1 MIFTKNLHFSYND
14 IKFDF
19 PDIHVPNR
27 GALLITGPSG
37 KGKTTLLHLLGGLL
51 KADSG
56 LVGIRGTD
64 ITTLN
69 GKRLDQFRRNNI
81 GIIFQQAHYIA
92 SVSVVDNL
100 LLASKR
106 TNKKQQRE
114 RAMELLSLLK
124 LAEKA
129 KKKPGTLSLGQQQRL
144 SIARALMNY
153 PTLLLADEPTSSLD
167 DDNCRTVTELLL
179 MESGHSNASLVVVS
193 HDQRLQSLFNQK
205 IVLQ

>member
-1 MIFTKNLHFSYND
+1 MIFTKNLYFSYND

-19 PDIHVPNR
+19 PDIHVSN
-27 GALLITGPSG
+27 GNALLITGSSG

-64 ITTLN
+64 ITALR
-69 GKRLDQFRRNNI
+69 GKHLDQFRRNNI

-100 LLASKR
+100 LLAS
-106 TNKKQQRE
+106 NIAGKKQQRE
-114 RAMELLSLLK
+114 RAMQLLNLLGI
-124 LAEKA
+124 AEKA
-129 KKKPGTLSLGQQQRL
+129 KKKPGVLSLGQQQRL

-153 PTLLLADEPTSSLD
+153 PNLLLADEPTSSLD
-167 DDNCRTVTELLL
+167 DNNCLKVTELLL
-179 MESGHSNASLVVVS
+179 AESRHSNAALIVVS

-205 IVLQ
+205 IVL

>member
-1 MIFTKNLHFSYND
+1 MIFTKSLRFSYKD
-14 IKFDF
+14 IKFVF
-19 PDIHVPNR
+19 PDIRVPNGR
-27 GALLITGPSG
+27 SLLITGHSG
-37 KGKTTLLHLLGGLL
+37 KGKTTFLHLIGGLL

-56 LVGIRGTD
+56 LVGIRSTD

-69 GKRLDQFRRNNI
+69 GKRLDHFRRSNI

-100 LLASKR
+100 LLAS
-106 TNKKQQRE
+106 NIVSKKQQKE
-114 RAMELLSLLK
+114 RAMYLLNLLGI
-124 LAEKA
+124 AEKA
-129 KKKPGTLSLGQQQRL
+129 KKKPGALSLGQQQRL

-167 DDNCRTVTELLL
+167 DDNCMKVTELLL
-179 MESGHSNASLVVVS
+179 AESKHSNASLVVVS
-193 HDQRLQSLFNQK
+193 HDQRLQLLFNQK

>member
-1 MIFTKNLHFSYND
+1 MIFTKNLRFSYSD

-19 PDIHVPNR
+19 PDIHVPQ
-27 GALLITGPSG
+27 GSALLITGPSG

-51 KADSG
+51 KAASG

-69 GKRLDQFRRNNI
+69 GKLLDQFRRNNI

-106 TNKKQQRE
+106 TDKKLQRE
-114 RAMELLSLLK
+114 RAMELLSLLGI
-124 LAEKA
+124 AEEA
-129 KKKPGTLSLGQQQRL
+129 KKKPEVLSLGQQQRL

-167 DDNCRTVTELLL
+167 DDNCRKVTELLL
-179 MESGHSNASLVVVS
+179 MESGRTNASLVVVS

-205 IVLQ
+205 IML

>member
-1 MIFTKNLHFSYND
+1 MIFTKNLHFSYKD

-19 PDIHVPNR
+19 PDIHVSNGR
-27 GALLITGPSG
+27 SLLITGPSG

-51 KADSG
+51 KAESG

-100 LLASKR
+100 LLASKSA
-106 TNKKQQRE
+106 NKKQRRE
-114 RAMELLSLLK
+114 RAMELLNLLGI
-124 LAEKA
+124 AGKA

-144 SIARALMNY
+144 SIARAFMNY
-153 PTLLLADEPTSSLD
+153 PILLLADEPTSSLD
-167 DDNCRTVTELLL
+167 DDNCQKVAELLL
-179 MESGHSNASLVVVS
+179 MESRYSNASLIVVS

-205 IVLQ
+205 IALQ